1 MATKNTL
8 VSLCVGVT
16 IAVLVCGSE
25 VYATSKEE
33 NEFKVRREYLKS
45 RYEDFFLH
53 YDFIDHYVMMK
64 NRDTDKL
71 KTERLKDDHS
81 KDQARREYL
90 KTRKLPG
97 PYKDIEDGTN
107 NKEDQKLKDQA
118 RREFLEHRSAL
129 ERLEKN
135 IQKIPPEIDSG
146 LEDLEH

>member
-8 VSLCVGVT
+8 FSLCLGLTAAVFICGPEVG
-16 IAVLVCGSE
+16 
-25 VYATSKEE
+25 ATPAEE

-53 YDFIDHYVMMK
+53 YDFIDHYEALK
-64 NRDTDKL
+64 NRDSDRL
-71 KTERLKDDHS
+71 KTERLKDDQI

-107 NKEDQKLKDQA
+107 NKEDQKIKEQA
-118 RREFLEHRSAL
+118 RREFLSHRSAL
-129 ERLEKN
+129 ERLEKTV
-135 IQKIPPEIDSG
+135 QKIPPEIDSG